1 MPRHRYSDWDRSES
15 DSHHRNSG
23 EIAAQTGQSFER
35 QHYNYDGRRTYEE
48 PQAYKHDQR
57 NGRDMSSSSTAQRD
71 SPALRSCFVGS
82 RNRLDEPHRD
92 PRDSDRPRQ
101 RYAESFQP
109 RRPSPSPIRPDR
121 QSNLDNGY
129 GDDEYHHSSSRH
141 KPARRSGSRNR
152 IAFEEQRGDENRY
165 VYRYSAQPSD
175 KGYDDRS
182 SGHRSSRR
190 ESNDRYYDDKDEY
203 RQRRR

>member
-1 MPRHRYSDWDRSES
+1 MSRHRYSDWDRSES

-23 EIAAQTGQSFER
+23 EIAARTGQSLER
-35 QHYNYDGRRTYEE
+35 QHYNYDGRRTYDNT
-48 PQAYKHDQR
+48 QAYKPDPR
-57 NGRDMSSSSTAQRD
+57 TGRDMSSSSTAQRD
-71 SPALRSCFVGS
+71 SPALRSCFLGS

-92 PRDSDRPRQ
+92 PRDGDRSRQ

-109 RRPSPSPIRPDR
+109 RRRSPPPIRPNR
-121 QSNLDNGY
+121 QSSLDNGY
-129 GDDEYHHSSSRH
+129 GDDDYRHSSTRQKSDRS
-141 KPARRSGSRNR
+141 SGSRHR
-152 IAFEEQRGDENRY
+152 IAFEEHLADNDRY
-165 VYRYSAQPSD
+165 VYRYSPQPSD